1 MNTRIDNN
9 KNKILF
15 LEEVQSDWGQDAR
28 KLGTD
33 EELPILEKK
42 LKDLGYVIKDDKVYS
57 ESYVDNNQIL
67 IRKYPNDLVG
77 EARILASRYENTV
90 PSAPFISNTNDWT
103 KLGLKV
109 ALKEAVNIGADKI
122 SWTTGEQ
129 QVGRYEQNIRKQVDK
144 IESKRYDAVDRV
156 EIVAYKNGKV
166 VFEGLIPTDDTK
178 VYLYGKDVGLEDVVG
193 KDMAQ
198 KIKSGD
204 KDQTFEGDSLTIGGS
219 GMKGFY
225 GSPSEN
231 NLGII
236 GNLAKKLFKQEPST
250 IKLNLIDEGKENSDI
265 NRYRRMLSDFNNEL
279 DFLGERP
286 QGVYENERGERYS
299 INKEEVLDNKKA
311 AENKIQSMEK
321 RLKAKKASIQ
331 YSIDVTPELKA
342 QVEQGLPMFMSDP
355 NGDVLGFSFQ
365 NKVYLN
371 GEKLNPNTPIHE
383 AGHIWT
389 DWVRQNDPK
398 IYERGMQLIEGSDYL
413 KKAKASRFY
422 QKEALKLS
430 SKAEVEQYFKNEAL
444 AMAIGDKG
452 AQFVTESKKA
462 SFKEWL
468 NTLWS
473 KIKEVVGFRDISPE
487 ELQDL
492 TLDQFAKMAVKDILG
507 EQFETRPVQESYDLL
522 PKGKKL
528 RQSKEETLIKNNFEN
543 IVNELIKKKKIQK
556 IC

>member
-1 MNTRIDNN
+1 LRD
-9 KNKILF
+9 
-15 LEEVQSDWGQDAR
+15 DA
-28 KLGTD
+28 L
-33 EELPILEKK
+33 
-42 LKDLGYVIKDDKVYS
+42 
-57 ESYVDNNQIL
+57 Q
-67 IRKYPNDLVG
+67 
-77 EARILASRYENTV
+77 
-90 PSAPFISNTNDWT
+90 
-103 KLGLKV
+103 
-109 ALKEAVNIGADKI
+109 
-122 SWTTGEQ
+122 
-129 QVGRYEQNIRKQVDK
+129 
-144 IESKRYDAVDRV
+144 
-156 EIVAYKNGKV
+156 
-166 VFEGLIPTDDTK
+166 
-178 VYLYGKDVGLEDVVG
+178 
-193 KDMAQ
+193 
-198 KIKSGD
+198 
-204 KDQTFEGDSLTIGGS
+204 EGD
-219 GMKGFY
+219 MDAADVY
-225 GSPSEN
+225 
-231 NLGII
+231 
-236 GNLAKKLFKQEPST
+236 Q
-250 IKLNLIDEGKENSDI
+250 KEI
-265 NRYRRMLSDFNNEL
+265 
-279 DFLGERP
+279 
-286 QGVYENERGERYS
+286 
-299 INKEEVLDNKKA
+299 KKA
-311 AENKIQSMEK
+311 AENENIIINKI
-321 RLKAKKASIQ
+321 KKTEADYQ
-331 YSIDVTPELKA
+331 YSINITPELKA